1 MASTLSSNG
10 DAWDRA
16 ARPRLAQ
23 QVATAVSDRI
33 HAGGLQPGDKLPPES
48 ELVRTYGVSRTVV
61 REAISQLQAAGL
73 VETRH
78 GIGTFV
84 LDTPPTTRLRVPP
97 EHLATVVDVLALL
110 ELRTTL
116 EMEAAALAAARRSET
131 DLVAMRAALDASNA
145 ASTRD
150 QASARADFE
159 FHLAIARATGNRYY
173 GDLME
178 HLGAAVIPRTRVDS
192 TQLGN
197 EPPAAYLARLNREH
211 EAIYEAV
218 ARQDADAARAAMRA
232 HLVNSRE
239 RLRRAHAAA
248 RPAD

>member
-1 MASTLSSNG
+1 MPSTLSSHAG
-10 DAWDRA
+10 AHERG

-33 HAGGLQPGDKLPPES
+33 HAGELLAGNKLPPES

-84 LDTPPTTRLRVPP
+84 LETPPAARLRVPP
-97 EHLATVVDVLALL
+97 EHLATVVDVMALL

-116 EMEAAALAAARRSET
+116 ESEAAALAAARRT
-131 DLVAMRAALDASNA
+131 DADLVAMRTALDAGA
-145 ASTRD
+145 AALTRD

-192 TQLGN
+192 TQLGT
-197 EPPAAYLARLNREH
+197 EPPAAYMARLSREH
-211 EAIYEAV
+211 DAIFDAV
-218 ARQDADAARAAMRA
+218 ARQDPEAARAAMRT

-239 RLRRAHAAA
+239 RLRRAHAAS
-248 RPAD
+248 RSGD